1 MSALFLKI
9 GCFYSSG
16 RGGRHVTRVIDSDEI
31 IYVVRGELY
40 MFEGEKHFR
49 IAPGEWLRLHRGIRH
64 GGDAPYGRALSFFW
78 VHFQPEG
85 PEEPEL
91 PQHGRS
97 DPSSSL
103 PEYFQALLRE
113 QSRTRSDDN
122 IKQLLLLLILREMAR
137 GGDLAPEQEHS
148 ALPAAADRLIRLH
161 FFEKLPPAIIGRAL
175 KCNPTYLGRL
185 YHRTRGETL
194 AAAVN
199 RCRVEEA
206 AKLLGEGSMSIKE
219 AAMQSGF
226 NDMAYFRRK
235 FKSFYGMLP
244 GDFRRNSQL
253 GAVNVEAAHE
263 LPHETISR

>member
-1 MSALFLKI
+1 MSVQFLKV
-9 GCFYSSG
+9 GRFYSSG

-40 MFEGEKHFR
+40 MFEGSNHFR
-49 IAPGEWLRLHRGIRH
+49 IAPGEWLRLHRSVRH
-64 GGDAPYGRALSFFW
+64 GGDAAYCRNLSFFW
-78 VHFQPEG
+78 VHFHAG
-85 PEEPEL
+85 EEDLRDL
-91 PQHGRS
+91 PQHGCAERAS
-97 DPSSSL
+97 GL

-113 QSRTRSDDN
+113 QSRTRGDDAV
-122 IKQLLLLLILREMAR
+122 KELLLQLILRVMAR
-137 GGDLAPEQEHS
+137 SNNPNPAEEHS
-148 ALPAAADRLIRLH
+148 ALPAAADRLIQLH
-161 FFEKLPPAIIGRAL
+161 FFEELTPAMIGHAL
-175 KCNPTYLGRL
+175 KCNPAYLGRL

-194 AAAVN
+194 AEAVN
-199 RCRVEEA
+199 RRRVEQA
-206 AKLLGEGSMSIKE
+206 AQLLGEGTMSIKE

-263 LPHETISR
+263 LPSK